1 MTNSAQFV
9 IKFVMRVEGGPGT
22 LQALAAQHLWDEAI
36 FYAKHLRELQG
47 KVVPRHYGIV
57 TAKTSW
63 GGRMVCAIME
73 YFDGLPWHCIER
85 SRWET
90 LESQMLVADAVQTLH
105 TFGVEH
111 GQLCSGQEHHIL
123 YDYDTKRVNV
133 VDFSRARMHRCSRPD
148 IKLEPLFK
156 TIPYGT
162 LCGELR
168 LVGNFLDF
176 WNPNRANERPRD
188 VPKDGE
194 QNDQVES
201 LAVKTVA
208 VI

>member
-1 MTNSAQFV
+1 
-9 IKFVMRVEGGPGT
+9 
-22 LQALAAQHLWDEAI
+22 
-36 FYAKHLRELQG
+36 
-47 KVVPRHYGIV
+47 
-57 TAKTSW
+57 
-63 GGRMVCAIME
+63 
-73 YFDGLPWHCIER
+73 
-85 SRWET
+85 
-90 LESQMLVADAVQTLH
+90 MLVADAVQTLH

-176 WNPNRANERPRD
+176 WNPNRANERPR
-188 VPKDGE
+188 GMC
-194 QNDQVES
+194 S
-201 LAVKTVA
+201 LCSHFSATLICYFFPRRSEGWGA
-208 VI
+208 E